1 MFVRWN
7 LLRKKSVWRTV
18 FTIVENENN
27 FMRIERQKF
36 LCVEK
41 VISTLMMKKYIMAN
55 KNPGGDRNE

>member
-1 MFVRWN
+1 MFVRRN

-41 VISTLMMKKYIMAN
+41 IVSTITMKKYIMVN
-55 KNPGGDRNE
+55 KIPGGDP